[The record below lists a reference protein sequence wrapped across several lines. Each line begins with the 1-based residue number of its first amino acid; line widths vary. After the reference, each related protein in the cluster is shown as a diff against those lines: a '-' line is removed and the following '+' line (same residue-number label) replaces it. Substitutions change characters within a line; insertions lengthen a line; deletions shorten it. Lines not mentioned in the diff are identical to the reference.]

1 MTTVPGAVIAVAGPG
16 TYPLPYP
23 ANSPGSARWTQL
35 KIENATAYGL
45 TVYFDGSPVHSVPA
59 GVADVFSLTRG
70 PYGPDSPPSAA
81 LTPVA
86 PQLAVATVSEPEWGD
101 TPGTIRPSFA
111 EYGDIFP
118 GAYPLALPSQAGPL
132 AAVTTG
138 YLPYPTSPPGPNTAS
153 PFFAAPAVGNLWE
166 VAGMHLFVVP
176 TGSTTA
182 GYLSIR
188 GTATHP
194 SFLIL
199 PVTAAAP
206 GNIGVVASSAKFT
219 VGEGL
224 ELNNVNVTVTP
235 TTNAGGTV
243 IARQVP
249 TTFAPT

>member
-1 MTTVPGAVIAVAGPG
+1 MTTVPGAVIAVGGPG

-23 ANSPGSARWTQL
+23 ANAPGSARWTQL
-35 KIENATAYGL
+35 KLENATAYGL

-118 GAYPLALPSQAGPL
+118 GAYPLALPGQAGPL
-132 AAVTTG
+132 AVVTTP
-138 YLPYPTSPPGPNTAS
+138 YLPYTAAAASGASS
-153 PFFAAPAVGNLWE
+153 PFFGAPAAGNFWE
-166 VAGMHLFVVP
+166 IATMGLVVVQP
-176 TGSTTA
+176 GTTTL

-188 GTATHP
+188 GSASHP
-194 SFLIL
+194 SFLL
-199 PVTAAAP
+199 LMVQPTAPYNVGSLFSA
-206 GNIGVVASSAKFT
+206 AKFT
-219 VGEGL
+219 VNEGL
-224 ELNNVNVTVTP
+224 ELFNNGVTITP
-235 TTNAGGTV
+235 TNAANGIV
-243 IARQVP
+243 VARQVP
-249 TTFAPT
+249 VTFAPT